1 MAEWSQAHS
10 VYHDDD
16 ISINIALK
24 DRIRN
29 DPRAGLFWCCKSCMD
44 DDKGFQLNTKKK
56 GSDGRSAHFAKWP
69 GKYDKGKYYGCRKSK
84 LSHTRRESFDYAH
97 YYMLMEVFLNES
109 VDTHAHGIQAVSSTQ
124 VGDQNYDFEIT
135 FLEEHPLDS
144 VKILII
150 DENKRRAKRLK
161 KKVVRDD
168 AWFTSRTV
176 YAQAAIDALENDNKR
191 LRVQTLL
198 DEVVKGHDEDGEVL
212 NDKERLT
219 SYTNL
224 KVLDGRWGMNS
235 IESAHILS
243 RDDAWFTSRTVYA
256 QAAIDAL
263 ENDNKRL
270 RVQTLLDEVVK
281 GHDEDGEVLDD
292 KERLASYSNLKVLAG
307 RWEISLKSAPIP
319 SIDFPRPAI
328 DLYSL
333 RNPRLVLMISEYTE
347 TQLDDFK
354 RTGIEMFLD
363 RLSLSVK
370 RIRSAEIEEDCY
382 IDSDWLDVASD
393 EAISTLNQEL
403 LEAVKAMNTE
413 IAAGNY
419 ITVDE
424 QHMINNVGMYRGFH
438 EADRAKSKRSVNYVF
453 NYQIEDPYTDEALTL
468 VFDPT
473 IDKTSREFRND
484 LMVGNEILKSISH
497 QFEGDWIKVSF
508 LEAWGDNVWNLFGSH
523 LKELLGISE

>member
-198 DEVVKGHDEDGEVL
+198 DEVVKGVDEDG
-212 NDKERLT
+212 D
-219 SYTNL
+219 
-224 KVLDGRWGMNS
+224 
-235 IESAHILS
+235 
-243 RDDAWFTSRTVYA
+243 
-256 QAAIDAL
+256 
-263 ENDNKRL
+263 
-270 RVQTLLDEVVK
+270 
-281 GHDEDGEVLDD
+281 VLDD
-292 KERLASYSNLKVLAG
+292 KERLASYANLKVLAG
-307 RWEISLKSAPIP
+307 RWEMNSLKSAPIP

-328 DLYSL
+328 DLYPL

-382 IDSDWLDVASD
+382 IDSDWLNIASD

-424 QHMINNVGMYRGFH
+424 QHMINNVGTYRGFH
-438 EADRAKSKRSVNYVF
+438 EADRAKSKRRVNYVF

-508 LEAWGDNVWNLFGSH
+508 LEAWGDNVLNLFGSH